1 MQVSPPTVRGTY
13 GSFVQIATCLGIIV
27 SLLIGAPVKD
37 IDRWSEPFFCSP
49 SRACWSWYVWNPSVL
64 MLLLLLV
71 GGEYVSGLQ
80 LSQQLYKLLLW
91 SFVLR
96 ALSGYIRCIYFGVTA
111 GSLCYASDLSSQTCV
126 LLLSPILVGLFLVS
140 FSCWRV
146 YLGYNIPR
154 GCKPWDC
161 ISCYFSTSWR
171 TVLCDNL
178 STLWIDKATNFM
190 H

>member
-1 MQVSPPTVRGTY
+1 
-13 GSFVQIATCLGIIV
+13 
-27 SLLIGAPVKD
+27 
-37 IDRWSEPFFCSP
+37 
-49 SRACWSWYVWNPSVL
+49 

-126 LLLSPILVGLFLVS
+126 LLLSPILVGAVFGFFFLSKSLFRLQYTTGLQTMGLHLMLL
-140 FSCWRV
+140 F
-146 YLGYNIPR
+146 YFM
-154 GCKPWDC
+154 KDC
-161 ISCYFSTSWR
+161 T
-171 TVLCDNL
+171 
-178 STLWIDKATNFM
+178 M
-190 H
+190 